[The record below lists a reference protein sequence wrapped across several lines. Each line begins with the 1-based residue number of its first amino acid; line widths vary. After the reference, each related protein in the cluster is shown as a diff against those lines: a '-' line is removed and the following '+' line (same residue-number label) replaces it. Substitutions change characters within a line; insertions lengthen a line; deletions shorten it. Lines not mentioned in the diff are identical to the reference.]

1 MILVPQIST
10 SCHDIMHSFGLCNTF
25 NTNIHSVLIF
35 FFFLSSLVRKKT
47 PVVYH
52 LTLFCIF
59 KGEKYS
65 DDSCKSSLAPSQTG
79 GMYFNTTHTNQNRGL
94 LSLSTPIFKCQNVL
108 KQFLQMQCIC
118 LRFLS
123 MLLLCLSQR
132 LACEICGTVQGS
144 ILSLKMQLLKKLML
158 YEWTCP
164 QSDGVYLFI

>member
-1 MILVPQIST
+1 MVLVPQILT
-10 SCHDIMHSFGLCNTF
+10 CCHDIMHSFGLLNTLDY
-25 NTNIHSVLIF
+25 NIHSLLIIF
-35 FFFLSSLVRKKT
+35 VKTCEKKN
-47 PVVYH
+47 PVIYH
-52 LTLFCIF
+52 MTLFCIF

-65 DDSCKSSLAPSQTG
+65 DDSCKSSFAPSQTG

-118 LRFLS
+118 LRFIL

-132 LACEICGTVQGS
+132 LVCEICGTVQGS
-144 ILSLKMQLLKKLML
+144 ILSLKMQLLMKLML
-158 YEWTCP
+158 YEWTYP